1 MFQAKHAMLP
11 VATHDEFAREEFCST
26 LRQMFTSELWPANR
40 EVYDHQLPKF
50 VAQHGRAPGSFR
62 EARELMNETFYWRGT
77 QLVGRAAQEMLWDTV
92 GESVERQLDVLNA
105 KAAKPP
111 RKPRGSLRL
120 NPKLKIPKYIDAVDI
135 HVMPGNFHTELCEGD
150 VFAGA
155 LYDRGV
161 YVFSFGGLGPYN
173 AGLGTTMSGY
183 IKSAFPTFKPRRI
196 LDIGCG
202 PGFTTTAFVDAF
214 PDAEVHALDIGAP
227 QVRYGHSRAESLGKR
242 IHFSQQDGTDT
253 DYPDG
258 HFDLVYSCL
267 VTHECPVPVIK
278 GIFRECHRLLKPGG
292 MMIHDG
298 ATPIV
303 KDPGT
308 ELMTSYFGHNIN
320 EPFSV
325 GMAELDY
332 RKAFSEAGFAEDK
345 FFEGVCP
352 PAYLK
357 EQLKFVSYVGSLK
370 GQ

>member
-1 MFQAKHAMLP
+1 MFQARHAILP
-11 VATHDEFAREEFCST
+11 EATHDEFAREEFCST
-26 LRQMFTSELWPANR
+26 LRRVFTSELWPANR
-40 EVYDHQLPKF
+40 AVYEHELPKF
-50 VAQHGRAPGSFR
+50 VARTGQAPQSFR
-62 EARELMNETFYWRGT
+62 EAREMMNRTFYWRGT

-92 GESVERQLDVLNA
+92 GESVERQLDTLNA
-105 KAAKPP
+105 RAARLPKKPL
-111 RKPRGSLRL
+111 GSLRL
-120 NPKLKIPKYIDAVDI
+120 NPDLAMPKYIEAVDI

-173 AGLGTTMSGY
+173 AGLGTTMSGF
-183 IKSAFPTFKPRRI
+183 IKSRFPKFAPKRI

-202 PGFTTTAFVDAF
+202 PGFTTTAFADAF
-214 PDAEVHALDIGAP
+214 PKAEVHALDVGAP
-227 QVRYGHSRAESLGKR
+227 LVRYGHLRAESLRKR
-242 IHFSQQDGTDT
+242 VHFSQQDGSHTDF
-253 DYPDG
+253 PDG

-278 GIFRECHRLLKPGG
+278 AIFRECHRLLKPGG

-298 ATPIV
+298 ASPQP
-303 KDPGT
+303 KDAGT
-308 ELMTSYFGHNIN
+308 QLMTSYFGHNIN

-325 GMAELDY
+325 GMLALDY
-332 RKAFSEAGFAEDK
+332 RKEFAAAGFPADA

-357 EQLKFVSYVGSLK
+357 EQLKSVSYVGSFRK
-370 GQ
+370 